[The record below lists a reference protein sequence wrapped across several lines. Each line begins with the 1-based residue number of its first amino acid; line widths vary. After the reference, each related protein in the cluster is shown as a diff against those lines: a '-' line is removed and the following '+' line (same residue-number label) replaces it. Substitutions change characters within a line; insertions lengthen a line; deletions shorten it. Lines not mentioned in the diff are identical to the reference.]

1 MFLLDNSS
9 SLLPLSGS
17 SWMMENLQGVP
28 IFFMLPLFC
37 SSRYVGTDCDV
48 VVDEEIPS

>member
-1 MFLLDNSS
+1 MFLVANSS
-9 SLLPLSGS
+9 SLRPLSGS
-17 SWMMENLQGVP
+17 SWMIENLQGVP

-48 VVDEEIPS
+48 VGGEVTPS